1 MGLVSVNYNPHAT
14 IGPLPGLATPPNSY
28 TRFCRRWARTR
39 TPAQPRSLTRQPL
52 PRVGLTRWS
61 SAPRCKVCTAAVL
74 PPSASITDP
83 PDSAIAA
90 LRWSVH
96 LPIPSRTVNFLRT
109 RSLVLARAAGAFLH
123 GLSLPFHGVTGVSV
137 QDHLQTGHD
146 SVFAT
151 RRSPNNPAPRTCA
164 HAMSTSKAFNKVARC
179 KPRES
184 WPTRLPLSLP
194 RRYRV
199 GRASPARYG
208 DGEAALRRLQ

>member
-109 RSLVLARAAGAFLH
+109 RSLVLFLFF
-123 GLSLPFHGVTGVSV
+123 LSSSL
-137 QDHLQTGHD
+137 LLL
-146 SVFAT
+146 SVFLFVFIDIDKQ
-151 RRSPNNPAPRTCA
+151 S
-164 HAMSTSKAFNKVARC
+164 F
-179 KPRES
+179 
-184 WPTRLPLSLP
+184 LG
-194 RRYRV
+194 Y
-199 GRASPARYG
+199 
-208 DGEAALRRLQ
+208 